1 MLKSYLKLIKN
12 IFQVIRGILSY
23 YHKDKYFYIK
33 IYSIL
38 NIFSFKKSY
47 YISLRASET
56 GVAIGHQMTANCCS
70 RPLSSLR
77 GKSLAYL
84 PRHSDNATDS
94 APSEGES
101 LSENRVRGDDLT
113 KAISGIVW
121 IYIYRSNPEFLS
133 PFLPPVFRRQQI
145 HLRLSSAVDLRIE
158 KSHTSPAAA

>member
-77 GKSLAYL
+77 GNHSLTCPDIL
-84 PRHSDNATDS
+84 TMRRTVHHRRENLSRRIGCGAT
-94 APSEGES
+94 
-101 LSENRVRGDDLT
+101 
-113 KAISGIVW
+113 I
-121 IYIYRSNPEFLS
+121 
-133 PFLPPVFRRQQI
+133 
-145 HLRLSSAVDLRIE
+145 
-158 KSHTSPAAA
+158 